1 VKELVCLV
9 AILFSRSLLVY
20 SYLWIL
26 TLWPGEVTYNIKYV
40 MRDKTKIVLT
50 TYDSSRNYELKIE
63 NGIEKEKIANKEEKT
78 SNCPQ

>member
-1 VKELVCLV
+1 
-9 AILFSRSLLVY
+9 
-20 SYLWIL
+20 
-26 TLWPGEVTYNIKYV
+26 